1 MANASLH
8 AQLLLLLQRRV
19 LKRLREHEAKCGAGL
34 EDRDYQRHVG
44 RIAECK
50 QQLELIAEL
59 SKADIDEIE
68 DLLEE
73 ERNDQSQRRATNKRR
88 A

>member
-8 AQLLLLLQRRV
+8 AQLLLLLQRRIQ
-19 LKRLREHEAKCGAGL
+19 KRLREHESKCGAGL

-59 SKADIDEIE
+59 SKADIDQIE

-73 ERNDQSQRRATNKRR
+73 ERNEQSQRRANKQRR

>member
-1 MANASLH
+1 MSNASLH
-8 AQLLLLLQRRV
+8 AQVLLLMKRRV
-19 LKRLREHEAKCGAGL
+19 IKRLREHEAKCGAGL

-50 QQLELIAEL
+50 AITEQLDELM
-59 SKADIDEIE
+59 KADQDDIE

-73 ERNDQSQRRATNKRR
+73 ERNNEPAKHRAQRRAK
-88 A
+88 

>member
-8 AQLLLLLQRRV
+8 AQVLLLLKRRV
-19 LKRLREHEAKCGAGL
+19 TKRQREHEGKCGSGL
-34 EDRDYQRHVG
+34 DDREYQRHVG

-50 QQLELIAEL
+50 ATLELLDEL
-59 SKADIDEIE
+59 MKADIDDIE

-73 ERNDQSQRRATNKRR
+73 ERNREQTQHRGKRR